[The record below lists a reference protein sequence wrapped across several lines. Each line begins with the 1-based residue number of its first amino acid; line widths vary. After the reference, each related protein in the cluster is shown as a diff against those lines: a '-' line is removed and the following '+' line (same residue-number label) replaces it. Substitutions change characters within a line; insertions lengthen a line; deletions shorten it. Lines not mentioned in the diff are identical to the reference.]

1 MNPSVVTAGSSWLS
15 PSRWVIRLSA
25 VLQHQFPT
33 HIKHCRSYKPKPQI
47 FLPLKPSYCCQRWRT
62 GMMRSCHLLRVVC
75 CTGAH
80 KALRCTLQQPHWFFF
95 SQTSG
100 LPLFAGPNLM
110 ALPTGNISRN
120 HLPVSQGSG
129 STSLCPVTSSSALFT
144 DSWTI

>member
-15 PSRWVIRLSA
+15 PSRRVIRLSA

-62 GMMRSCHLLRVVC
+62 GVMRSCHLLQVIC

-95 SQTSG
+95 SQTSRPPS
-100 LPLFAGPNLM
+100 LPGR
-110 ALPTGNISRN
+110 IWW
-120 HLPVSQGSG
+120 
-129 STSLCPVTSSSALFT
+129 LCLQATFPEIIFLWGRLWIYLSMPSHFLQCFVYWLLN
-144 DSWTI
+144 